1 MIKARQLYIAIIRL
15 AIGYA
20 SPIWFSTSHRPV
32 KKNKVVSQLATV
44 QNKALRIV
52 TGAFKATRIRQLETE
67 AYIPPIDLWLQAK
80 AADFQRRLERT
91 GMAQLIRSLS
101 APIRRQVLGR
111 RWKRTSSRL
120 AKNQTPFETA
130 RTDALKWFE
139 KDDFESCDG
148 TLKTRVL
155 KNWKTRWRE
164 KATGLRRE
172 GDQSITDSPAIPED
186 TEPTAKVLALHKN
199 LQKAE
204 SLVLVQ
210 ARTGCIGLKQFLYK
224 RRVPGVTSPNCTC
237 SHDAETARHLVLYC
251 TEYPDKTALN
261 QFTTRQRPV
270 DYRRLIGIPGRT
282 KALAKW
288 LIDTGRIPQYSLA
301 KELPS

>member
-1 MIKARQLYIAIIRL
+1 
-15 AIGYA
+15 
-20 SPIWFSTSHRPV
+20 
-32 KKNKVVSQLATV
+32 
-44 QNKALRIV
+44 
-52 TGAFKATRIRQLETE
+52 
-67 AYIPPIDLWLQAK
+67 
-80 AADFQRRLERT
+80 
-91 GMAQLIRSLS
+91 MAQLIRSLS

-164 KATGLRRE
+164 KATSLRRE

-199 LQKAE
+199 LRKAE
-204 SLVLVQ
+204 SSVLVQ

-224 RRVPGVTSPNCTC
+224 RRVLGVTSPNCTC

-288 LIDTGRIPQYSLA
+288 LIDTERIPQYSLA